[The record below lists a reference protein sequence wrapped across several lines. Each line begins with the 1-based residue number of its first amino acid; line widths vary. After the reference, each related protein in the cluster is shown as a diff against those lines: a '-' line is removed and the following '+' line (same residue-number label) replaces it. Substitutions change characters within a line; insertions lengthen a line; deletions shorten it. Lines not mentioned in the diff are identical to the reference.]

1 MESVILLA
9 CLVVLIVLGAPIGFV
24 LAGIP
29 TVYILFTDTAPL
41 VTIPYQMYQALARVP
56 LVAIPFFM
64 LTGELMN
71 TSTITDR
78 LLDLS
83 RSIIGR
89 LRGGLAQVNILT
101 SMLFAG
107 MNASVV
113 ADTATVGAI
122 LIPAMKKAR
131 YSAPFSAAITA
142 VSSTIGGIIPPS
154 VAMVVLAS
162 SANLSVGA
170 LFSGGII
177 PGVLVGLGLMALTY
191 VISVRRNYERSDEPF
206 RIVSVIRAFGRAS
219 FALIIPIVLVGGI
232 VGGIFSSVEAGALT
246 ALTAF
251 MVGALIYRSLTP
263 ASVFSAFGRSMKL
276 SASVFIII
284 AAAGPFSWLLTRLG
298 TLKLVE
304 SWLLGFA
311 ETPWLF
317 IVVVV
322 VFIFVIGMVM
332 DAVANIIVLG
342 PLLIDICVQAGFAE
356 VQAALVVIVGFLV
369 GTVTP
374 PVGVAYFT
382 ATQIA
387 ETKAELVAVAMIPF
401 ILVEVAVLYIMLTVP
416 STTMW
421 LPKVFGFIN

>member
-1 MESVILLA
+1 MESILLLVS
-9 CLVVLIVLGAPIGFV
+9 LVVLIVLGAPIGFV

-41 VTIPYQMYQALARVP
+41 LTVPYQMYQALAHVP

-71 TSTITDR
+71 SSTITDR

-83 RSIIGR
+83 RAIVGR
-89 LRGGLAQVNILT
+89 VRGGLAQVNILT

-122 LIPAMKKAR
+122 LIPAMKRAG

-177 PGVLVGLGLMALTY
+177 PGVMVGLGLMALTY
-191 VISVRRNYERSDEPF
+191 VISVRRNYERSDQPF
-206 RIVSVIRAFGRAS
+206 RIITVIRALGRAS

-232 VGGIFSSVEAGALT
+232 VGGVFSSVEAGALT

-251 MVGALIYRSLTP
+251 LVGALIYRSLSP
-263 ASVFSAFGRSMKL
+263 GEVFGAFGRAMKL
-276 SASVFIII
+276 SASVFVII

-311 ETPWLF
+311 DTPWLF
-317 IVVVV
+317 VVVV
-322 VFIFVIGMVM
+322 VAFIFVIGMVM

-374 PVGVAYFT
+374 PIGVAYFT
-382 ATQIA
+382 AAQIA
-387 ETKAELVAVAMIPF
+387 RAKIEQVALAMIPF
-401 ILVEVAVLYIMLTVP
+401 ILVEVVVLYLMLIIP
-416 STTMW
+416 GMTMW
-421 LPKVFGFIN
+421 FPKAFGFIN